1 MEPDNSQFSEVP
13 SEEAAAAATPPA
25 KNPRKSRAVQAPVDV
40 SAPAE
45 EESGP
50 EIGGWATALVR
61 KGSKNPDDRAVAEAA
76 KLEKYYHAN
85 KRRMGVQSGTAAVE
99 TEGELPKASP
109 ETEHKIGSHGPLT
122 GGPASLEDLMS
133 LSRTDAAK
141 LHENSDECAT
151 CAENHKT
158 YVTDALPALH
168 ENGAHDDTPGNK
180 NTLGDNMHPECE
192 GCQEKIQSLALDHK
206 KAKHTKFGLFARLG
220 FARSGCVQCETAHD
234 SKVAEEHTAGEHA
247 GGVENRRPS
256 CKACQEIS
264 AKEDEANATNAG
276 IRGLIAGARVQRRG
290 ELRGAAVTGE
300 IPPIEAPAVTTGTAT
315 EGGLLQTRT
324 PGKPG
329 TKYERIPTNIE
340 DPTILPERNAYLK
353 GQQTKKAK
361 SEAAEQDMWND
372 YLGDRPNYKGFA
384 LPSVEAKAPTEKRTG
399 STAGASAEELSD
411 YYGDTS
417 TGGTREYLPE
427 DLRSGFKAPEVIPS
441 KSQQR
446 NQKLSAVASAVSDF
460 HATHNAY
467 MADNSIDDRH
477 AETMQAKHRDIHTA
491 MTSAGLNNVLESF
504 KSRPGVLHHL
514 AEHPLLNQQAGSKV
528 KEALSSHFAST
539 GDEEGID
546 RLYGQ
551 HKLPYSK
558 QGGYNARVNPHVPTP
573 KPEVGNLVGNR
584 THTDLGLTPVGH
596 EGRPQPEGTP
606 EPSAEQKM
614 WNDYL
619 PGMSNKIGY
628 STKGTLNCSNC
639 GKMISPVAGAVNPV
653 TGKAPEATC
662 RGCRREAAY
671 DARAKGL

>member
-13 SEEAAAAATPPA
+13 SEEAAAAATPKPKKA
-25 KNPRKSRAVQAPVDV
+25 RKSRATAAPVNIA
-40 SAPAE
+40 APAE

-50 EIGGWATALVR
+50 EIGGWAEALVR
-61 KGSKNPDDRAVAEAA
+61 KGSKNPADKAVAEAA

-85 KRRMGVQSGTAAVE
+85 KRRYGVPSGTAAVE
-99 TEGELPKASP
+99 DEGELPKASP

-168 ENGAHDDTPGNK
+168 ENGAHDDTPGSK
-180 NTLGDNMHPECE
+180 TLGDNMHPECE
-192 GCQEKIQSLALDHK
+192 GCQNKIQSLALEHK
-206 KAKHTKFGLFARLG
+206 KGKHTKFGLGARLG

-256 CKACQEIS
+256 CKACQEVQ

-276 IRGLIAGARVQRRG
+276 LKGIIAAARVKRKAD
-290 ELRGAAVTGE
+290 LRQTAITGKY
-300 IPPIEAPAVTTGTAT
+300 PPVEAPAVTTGSPMP
-315 EGGLLQTRT
+315 GGLLATRT

-329 TKYERIPTNIE
+329 TKYERVPHYID
-340 DPTILPERNAYLK
+340 DPSILTEASEYWKAYN
-353 GQQTKKAK
+353 KKRGEEK
-361 SEAAEQDMWND
+361 AADQAMWDD
-372 YLGDRPNYKGFA
+372 YLPNRPNYHGFA
-384 LPSVEAKAPTEKRTG
+384 LPSVEAKNPTEKRTG
-399 STAGASAEELSD
+399 STAGATEEELAD
-411 YYGDTS
+411 YHGDVT
-417 TGGTREYLPE
+417 TKGTREYIPE

-441 KSQQR
+441 RSQQR

-477 AETMQAKHRDIHTA
+477 AETMQAKHRAIHTA

-528 KEALSSHFAST
+528 KDALSSHFAST

-551 HKLPYSK
+551 HELPYSK

-573 KPEVGNLVGNR
+573 KPEVGSLVGNR
-584 THTDLGLTPVGH
+584 TYTNLGLTPINH
-596 EGRPQPEGTP
+596 EESPQPEATP

-619 PGMSNKIGY
+619 PGMPNKVGY
-628 STKGTLNCSNC
+628 STKGILNCSNC

-653 TGKAPEATC
+653 TGQAPEATC

-671 DARAKGL
+671 AARDKGL